1 MTRFF
6 IVVLLFLPLAVLAQ
20 RDFLVVIEGKAQN
33 LLDQQAV
40 YGVTIDIM
48 QQEAVLTKVI
58 SDQNGQF
65 YVSARIA
72 QGTPIQLR
80 LTKGGYQTKL
90 ILFDLTTLQG
100 QRNSPNG
107 LSLIRDLNCAL
118 YELKPDVD
126 LSFSKNQIT
135 DKYVWSSNAIVQV
148 PLTKTEADQ
157 KARAAYQF
165 ALDQQRYNLLLN
177 AINKALSS
185 ADENQ
190 ALILLDSMLLLRPTD
205 PFASQKKLQIEANKA
220 AALKRS
226 QDEARQ
232 FALLNEAISAR
243 MANDLVLASTKIK
256 EAAAVL
262 PNNPRVVT
270 EQNLINSL
278 ITDAENEKSK
288 TQAFQNAMKAA
299 AAFVNSKKYDDAEAK
314 YKEAQIIKPSEKDV
328 VNAQLAA
335 LKALKFDIQNELELK
350 ATLKSA
356 NEQFVQKKYETALET
371 YKKAD
376 QQIALFS
383 KQNLIDK
390 YSKELQE
397 GVLRVTEGIN
407 SMSQVYQNQLAKA
420 NENFLKGP
428 MFYGTAKSIL
438 NSDPMKSR
446 QNEPEVMALKEKIA
460 SMEKFYTDRKEAYRI
475 TKSKEST
482 MALGALEKVHAQAL
496 VQQQYLNAV
505 DISAL
510 QKSID
515 SLKQILKPIQAV
527 QVKPDV
533 TVEPA
538 GIRLTAPGEP
548 VGKENSMVFNDLQIT
563 REAKQE
569 APYRIQQEIKTEVD
583 YQNYFAQQSAQV
595 GSFETNTQLE
605 MTRSQRE
612 LSAKQYADN
621 QAILQADKI
630 QNNQEYEVALQN
642 REAAAAAR
650 QQENTDNL
658 TDWKDA
664 KDHQNQTDKKLSDQR
679 QEAELKRLNE
689 FQNVLELQD
698 QQEKI
703 VAEQDMT
710 AANARAQE
718 VTMTKQ
724 QQQEA
729 ATIGGQIQFEKIQ
742 QTAASAVPLKTAPN
756 YLRDEDGVLFPP
768 NSFTEKTYQI
778 KNGEGYVIKVII
790 RRVVVDS
797 NGYGVVYEQTT
808 DENGKTYFTRDGQVS
823 TEYVWFN
830 DSSGA
835 NFLKK

>member
-1 MTRFF
+1 MANCSTAAGSRFSK
-6 IVVLLFLPLAVLAQ
+6 LPL
-20 RDFLVVIEGKAQN
+20 
-33 LLDQQAV
+33 
-40 YGVTIDIM
+40 
-48 QQEAVLTKVI
+48 
-58 SDQNGQF
+58 
-65 YVSARIA
+65 
-72 QGTPIQLR
+72 
-80 LTKGGYQTKL
+80 
-90 ILFDLTTLQG
+90 IL
-100 QRNSPNG
+100 
-107 LSLIRDLNCAL
+107 
-118 YELKPDVD
+118 
-126 LSFSKNQIT
+126 
-135 DKYVWSSNAIVQV
+135 AIV
-148 PLTKTEADQ
+148 PL
-157 KARAAYQF
+157 
-165 ALDQQRYNLLLN
+165 
-177 AINKALSS
+177 
-185 ADENQ
+185 
-190 ALILLDSMLLLRPTD
+190 
-205 PFASQKKLQIEANKA
+205 
-220 AALKRS
+220 
-226 QDEARQ
+226 
-232 FALLNEAISAR
+232 
-243 MANDLVLASTKIK
+243 LV
-256 EAAAVL
+256 
-262 PNNPRVVT
+262 
-270 EQNLINSL
+270 SL
-278 ITDAENEKSK
+278 V
-288 TQAFQNAMKAA
+288 AMFKAA
-299 AAFVNSKKYDDAEAK
+299 AAFVNSNKYNDAEAK
-314 YKEAQIIKPSEKDV
+314 YKEAQLIKPSEKDV
-328 VNAQLAA
+328 VNAQLAS

-350 ATLKSA
+350 ATLKTA

-446 QNEPEVMALKEKIA
+446 QNEPEVLALKEKIA
-460 SMEKFYTDRKEAYRI
+460 TMEKFYADRKEAYRI

-505 DISAL
+505 EISAL

-515 SLKQILKPIQAV
+515 SLKQILKPVQAV

-533 TVEPA
+533 PAEPT

-548 VGKENSMVFNDLQIT
+548 VGKENTMVFNDLQIT

-630 QNNQEYEVALQN
+630 QNTQEYEVALQN

-650 QQENTDNL
+650 QQENTENL
-658 TDWKDA
+658 SEWKDA

-729 ATIGGQIQFEKIQ
+729 ATIGGQMQFEKIQ
-742 QTAASAVPLKTAPN
+742 QTAASVVSLKTAPN

>member
-1 MTRFF
+1 
-6 IVVLLFLPLAVLAQ
+6 
-20 RDFLVVIEGKAQN
+20 
-33 LLDQQAV
+33 
-40 YGVTIDIM
+40 
-48 QQEAVLTKVI
+48 
-58 SDQNGQF
+58 
-65 YVSARIA
+65 
-72 QGTPIQLR
+72 
-80 LTKGGYQTKL
+80 
-90 ILFDLTTLQG
+90 
-100 QRNSPNG
+100 
-107 LSLIRDLNCAL
+107 
-118 YELKPDVD
+118 
-126 LSFSKNQIT
+126 
-135 DKYVWSSNAIVQV
+135 
-148 PLTKTEADQ
+148 
-157 KARAAYQF
+157 
-165 ALDQQRYNLLLN
+165 
-177 AINKALSS
+177 
-185 ADENQ
+185 
-190 ALILLDSMLLLRPTD
+190 
-205 PFASQKKLQIEANKA
+205 
-220 AALKRS
+220 
-226 QDEARQ
+226 
-232 FALLNEAISAR
+232 
-243 MANDLVLASTKIK
+243 
-256 EAAAVL
+256 
-262 PNNPRVVT
+262 
-270 EQNLINSL
+270 
-278 ITDAENEKSK
+278 
-288 TQAFQNAMKAA
+288 
-299 AAFVNSKKYDDAEAK
+299 
-314 YKEAQIIKPSEKDV
+314 V

-335 LKALKFDIQNELELK
+335 LKAMKFDIQNELELK
-350 ATLKSA
+350 ASLKLA

-390 YSKELQE
+390 YSKELQG

-407 SMSQVYQNQLAKA
+407 SISQVYQNQLAKA

-460 SMEKFYTDRKEAYRI
+460 SMEKYFSDRKEAYRI
-475 TKSKEST
+475 TKSKETT

-496 VQQQYLNAV
+496 VQQQYLNATELP
-505 DISAL
+505 AL

-515 SLKQILKPIQAV
+515 SLKQILKPVQAV

-533 TVEPA
+533 TVEPT

-548 VGKENSMVFNDLQIT
+548 VRNENSMVFNDLQIT
-563 REAKQE
+563 REVKQE

-612 LSAKQYADN
+612 LSAKQYTDN

-630 QNNQEYEVALQN
+630 QNTQDYEVALQN
-642 REAAAAAR
+642 RAAAVAAR

-664 KDHQNQTDKKLSDQR
+664 KDHQSQTDKKLADQR

-698 QQEKI
+698 QQELI
-703 VAEQDMT
+703 VAEQNMT
-710 AANARAQE
+710 AANARVQE

-724 QQQEA
+724 QQHEA
-729 ATIGGQIQFEKIQ
+729 ATTGGQMQFEKIQ
-742 QTAASAVPLKTAPN
+742 QTAASAVQLKTAPN

-768 NSFTEKTYQI
+768 NSLTEKTYQI
-778 KNGEGYVIKVII
+778 KNGEGYVTRVII

-835 NFLKK
+835 NVLKK

>member
-350 ATLKSA
+350 ATLK
-356 NEQFVQKKYETALET
+356 
-371 YKKAD
+371 
-376 QQIALFS
+376 
-383 KQNLIDK
+383 
-390 YSKELQE
+390 
-397 GVLRVTEGIN
+397 
-407 SMSQVYQNQLAKA
+407 
-420 NENFLKGP
+420 
-428 MFYGTAKSIL
+428 
-438 NSDPMKSR
+438 
-446 QNEPEVMALKEKIA
+446 
-460 SMEKFYTDRKEAYRI
+460 
-475 TKSKEST
+475 
-482 MALGALEKVHAQAL
+482 
-496 VQQQYLNAV
+496 
-505 DISAL
+505 
-510 QKSID
+510 
-515 SLKQILKPIQAV
+515 
-527 QVKPDV
+527 
-533 TVEPA
+533 
-538 GIRLTAPGEP
+538 
-548 VGKENSMVFNDLQIT
+548 
-563 REAKQE
+563 
-569 APYRIQQEIKTEVD
+569 
-583 YQNYFAQQSAQV
+583 
-595 GSFETNTQLE
+595 
-605 MTRSQRE
+605 
-612 LSAKQYADN
+612 
-621 QAILQADKI
+621 
-630 QNNQEYEVALQN
+630 
-642 REAAAAAR
+642 
-650 QQENTDNL
+650 
-658 TDWKDA
+658 
-664 KDHQNQTDKKLSDQR
+664 
-679 QEAELKRLNE
+679 
-689 FQNVLELQD
+689 
-698 QQEKI
+698 
-703 VAEQDMT
+703 
-710 AANARAQE
+710 
-718 VTMTKQ
+718 
-724 QQQEA
+724 
-729 ATIGGQIQFEKIQ
+729 
-742 QTAASAVPLKTAPN
+742 
-756 YLRDEDGVLFPP
+756 
-768 NSFTEKTYQI
+768 
-778 KNGEGYVIKVII
+778 
-790 RRVVVDS
+790 
-797 NGYGVVYEQTT
+797 
-808 DENGKTYFTRDGQVS
+808 
-823 TEYVWFN
+823 
-830 DSSGA
+830 
-835 NFLKK
+835 

>member
-1 MTRFF
+1 MTRLRIIF
-6 IVVLLFLPLAVLAQ
+6 ILFVPFALFAQ
-20 RDFLVVIEGKAQN
+20 RDLLVVVEGTTRH
-33 LLDQQAV
+33 LLSQQEI
-40 YGVTIDIM
+40 YGVTVDIM
-48 QQEAVLTKVI
+48 QQDAVLTKVI

-100 QRNSPNG
+100 QRNNPNG

-126 LSFSKNQIT
+126 LGFSKNQIT
-135 DKYVWSSNAIVQV
+135 DKYVWSSNAIQQV

-165 ALDQQRYNLLLN
+165 ALDQKRYNLLLN
-177 AINKALSS
+177 AANKALSS

-205 PFASQKKLQIEANKA
+205 LFASQKKLQIEANQA

-232 FALLNEAISAR
+232 TVLLKEAIAAR
-243 MANDLVLASTKIK
+243 EANDFKLASSKIT
-256 EAAAVL
+256 EANAVIA
-262 PNNPRVVT
+262 NNALVVQ
-270 EQNLINSL
+270 EQALINKQ
-278 ITDAENEKSK
+278 ITEAEQVK
-288 TQAFQNAMKAA
+288 TVSQVFQKTMQAA
-299 AAFVNSKKYDDAEAK
+299 AALVAAKKYDEAEFKYIEAK
-314 YKEAQIIKPSEKDV
+314 QIKPTEKEV
-328 VNAQLAA
+328 VNAQLMA
-335 LKALKFDIQNELELK
+335 LKTLKLDIQNEADLK
-350 ATLKSA
+350 KTLKLA
-356 NEQFVQKKYETALET
+356 NDQNLQKKYDLALET
-371 YKKAD
+371 YKKGD
-376 QQIALFS
+376 QQIALFH
-383 KQNLIDK
+383 KQNLIDT
-390 YSKELQE
+390 YSKELQA
-397 GVLRVTEGIN
+397 GIMRVNEGIN
-407 SMSQVYQNQLAKA
+407 SMSQVYQDQLAKA
-420 NENFLKGP
+420 NENFNKGP
-428 MFYGTAKSIL
+428 AFYATAKSIL

-446 QNEPEVMALKEKIA
+446 QNEPEVIALKEKIA
-460 SMEKFYTDRKEAYRI
+460 AMETYYAQKKSAYLLV
-475 TKSKEST
+475 KAKDNK
-482 MALGALEKVHAQAL
+482 GALTAL
-496 VQQQYLNAV
+496 ENLSTKGQSYQQQFNATELPN
-505 DISAL
+505 I

-515 SLKQILKPIQAV
+515 SLREIIKPVAPTAPKQDLTEA
-527 QVKPDV
+527 
-533 TVEPA
+533 PA

-548 VGKENSMVFNDLQIT
+548 VGNENSMVFNDLKIT

-583 YQNYFAQQSAQV
+583 YQNYFTQQSAQV
-595 GSFETNTQLE
+595 GSFETNAQLE
-605 MTRSQRE
+605 MTRTQRE
-612 LSAKQYADN
+612 LSAKQSANN
-621 QAILQADKI
+621 QAVLQADKN
-630 QNNQEYEVALQN
+630 QNTQEYEVALKN

-650 QQENTDNL
+650 QLENTNNL

-664 KDHQNQTDKKLSDQR
+664 KDHQDLTNQQLSNQR

-698 QQEKI
+698 QKELTE
-703 VAEQDMT
+703 AEQNMT
-710 AANARAQE
+710 ALNARTQE

-724 QQQEA
+724 QQQEV
-729 ATIGGQIQFEKIQ
+729 ATIGGQMQFEKIQ

-756 YLRDEDGVLFPP
+756 YLRDEDGVLFAA
-768 NSFTEKTYQI
+768 NTFTEKTYQV
-778 KNGEGYVIKVII
+778 KNKEGFVTRVII
-790 RRVVVDS
+790 RRVVVDL

-830 DSSGA
+830 DSSG
-835 NFLKK
+835 NNVLKK

>member
-6 IVVLLFLPLAVLAQ
+6 IVVLLFLPLAALAQ

-33 LLDQQAV
+33 LLDQQDV
-40 YGVTIDIM
+40 YGVTIDII

-58 SDQNGQF
+58 SNQNGQF
-65 YVSARIA
+65 YISARIA

-100 QRNSPNG
+100 QRNNPNG

-135 DKYVWSSNAIVQV
+135 DKYVWSANAIVQV
-148 PLTKTEADQ
+148 PLTKTAADQ
-157 KARAAYQF
+157 KALSAYQF
-165 ALDQQRYNLLLN
+165 ALDQKRYNLLFSATN
-177 AINKALSS
+177 QALSS
-185 ADENQ
+185 ADQNQ

-205 PFASQKKLQIEANKA
+205 SFASQKKLQIEADQA

-232 FALLNEAISAR
+232 TALLNEAISAR
-243 MANDLVLASTKIK
+243 TANDLVLASTKIK

-262 PNNPRVVT
+262 PNTPKVVT
-270 EQNLINSL
+270 EQNLINNL
-278 ITDAENEKSK
+278 ITDVENEKAK

-299 AAFVNSKKYDDAEAK
+299 AAFVTSKKYDDAEAK
-314 YKEAQIIKPSEKDV
+314 YKEAQLIKPSEKDV

-350 ATLKSA
+350 ATLKLA

-428 MFYGTAKSIL
+428 VFYGTAKSIL

-446 QNEPEVMALKEKIA
+446 QNEPEVIALKEKIA
-460 SMEKFYTDRKEAYRI
+460 SMEKYYSDRKEAYRI

-496 VQQQYLNAV
+496 VQQQYLNAAE
-505 DISAL
+505 IPAL

-515 SLKQILKPIQAV
+515 SLKQILKPVQAV

-548 VGKENSMVFNDLQIT
+548 VRNENTMVFNDLQIT

-630 QNNQEYEVALQN
+630 QNTQEYEVALKN
-642 REAAAAAR
+642 REAAAADR

-664 KDHQNQTDKKLSDQR
+664 KDHQNQTDKNLSEQR

-698 QQEKI
+698 QKDLI
-703 VAEQDMT
+703 VAEQNMT

-742 QTAASAVPLKTAPN
+742 QTAASAVQLKTAPN
-756 YLRDEDGVLFPP
+756 YLRDEDGVLFAP

-778 KNGEGYVIKVII
+778 KNGEGYVIRVII

-835 NFLKK
+835 NVLKK

>member
-6 IVVLLFLPLAVLAQ
+6 IVVLLFLPLAALAQ

-40 YGVTIDIM
+40 YGVTIDIL

-100 QRNSPNG
+100 QRNGPNG

-118 YELKPDVD
+118 YALKPDVD

-135 DKYVWSSNAIVQV
+135 DKYVWSENAIVQV

-157 KARAAYQF
+157 KALAAYQF

-177 AINKALSS
+177 AANKALSS
-185 ADENQ
+185 ADEIQ
-190 ALILLDSMLLLRPTD
+190 ALILLDSMLVLRPTD
-205 PFASQKKLQIEANKA
+205 PFALQKKLQIKTDQA

-232 FALLNEAISAR
+232 TTLLNEAIAAR
-243 MANDLVLASTKIK
+243 TANDLVLAGTKIK

-262 PNNPRVVT
+262 PNNPKVVT
-270 EQNLINSL
+270 ELNLINSL
-278 ITDAENEKSK
+278 ITDAENEKAK

-314 YKEAQIIKPSEKDV
+314 YKEAQSIKPSEKEV

-350 ATLKSA
+350 ASLKLA

-390 YSKELQE
+390 YSKELQG

-407 SMSQVYQNQLAKA
+407 SISQVYQNQLAKA

-460 SMEKFYTDRKEAYRI
+460 SMEKYFSDRKEAYRI
-475 TKSKEST
+475 TKSKETT

-496 VQQQYLNAV
+496 VQQQYLNATELP
-505 DISAL
+505 AL

-515 SLKQILKPIQAV
+515 SLKQILKPVQAV

-533 TVEPA
+533 TVEPT

-548 VGKENSMVFNDLQIT
+548 VRNENSMVFNDLQIT
-563 REAKQE
+563 REVKQE

-612 LSAKQYADN
+612 LSAKQYTDN

-630 QNNQEYEVALQN
+630 QNTQDYEVALQN
-642 REAAAAAR
+642 RAAAVAAR

-664 KDHQNQTDKKLSDQR
+664 KDHQSQTDKKLADQR

-698 QQEKI
+698 QQELI
-703 VAEQDMT
+703 VAEQNMT
-710 AANARAQE
+710 AANARVQE

-724 QQQEA
+724 QQHEA
-729 ATIGGQIQFEKIQ
+729 ATTGGQMQFEKIQ
-742 QTAASAVPLKTAPN
+742 QTAASAVQLKTAPN

-768 NSFTEKTYQI
+768 NSLTEKTYQI
-778 KNGEGYVIKVII
+778 KNGEGYVTRVII

-835 NFLKK
+835 NVLKK